1 MVAPGVVALA
11 LDRAVAGLT
20 NPILTNRSGKGWVLR
35 YYTAATATAK
45 PAPGP
50 GVLVQNRTE
59 VHLDTY
65 AKLGPGPDPDPD
77 APYLLVMLEGA
88 DRERHWG
95 VK

>member
-1 MVAPGVVALA
+1 MVALA
-11 LDRAVAGLT
+11 LDRAAAGLT
-20 NPILTNRSGKGWVLR
+20 DPILTNRSGKGWVLC

-50 GVLVQNRTE
+50 GVLVKNRTE
-59 VHLDTY
+59 VHLNTY
-65 AKLGPGPDPDPD
+65 AKLGPDPD

-88 DRERHWG
+88 DGEGHWG